1 MEWPVVHK
9 HSIYISLLEVATSD
23 SKPESASYQKP
34 IFEVFGKAVS
44 VDGISES
51 NSYILVT
58 CTSSQVGFSAE
69 IQATTE
75 LATKVFLALCGS
87 STILSSISTL
97 SPRFTLTDVVLEVW
111 CFCG

>member
-1 MEWPVVHK
+1 MACGSQAQH
-9 HSIYISLLEVATSD
+9 IYIAAGSCNTSD
-23 SKPESASYQKP
+23 SKPESASYQKL
-34 IFEVFGKAVS
+34 IFEDFGKGVS
-44 VDGISES
+44 VDGTSES

-58 CTSSQVGFSAE
+58 CPSSQIGFSAE

-75 LATKVFLALCGS
+75 LATKVLLALCGS

-111 CFCG
+111 SFCG